1 MANKTDVEKLQE
13 ALKKDGIKVLGI
25 KVLGITEEDIIIDD
39 DFDREKLLLLAKRI
53 NQFLGGTSK

>member
-13 ALKKDGIKVLGI
+13 ALKKDGI